1 MLPNYLRGLILI
13 LGATFAS
20 ACVDDGLD
28 DDDHHG
34 GDDDGDDLTAS
45 DDMCMSGT
53 AWVGGETESTRM
65 HPGGDCL
72 GCHASR
78 DEADDV
84 VLGGTVYAG
93 LNEPDDCFGVPGV
106 VLQLTDA
113 NGTVHEV
120 TSNAAGNFV
129 LEETAIAT
137 PFSAKLTYEGRERI
151 MGAMQTELSC
161 NSCHTDTGA
170 NGAPGRILAP

>member
-1 MLPNYLRGLILI
+1 MLTKHMRGLILI
-13 LGATFAS
+13 LGATFAT
-20 ACVDDGLD
+20 ACVGDDLEQED
-28 DDDHHG
+28 ED
-34 GDDDGDDLTAS
+34 GDDDGNDLTAP

-53 AWVGGETESTRM
+53 AWVGGESESTRM

-78 DEADDV
+78 GEADEV
-84 VLGGTVYAG
+84 VLGGTVFAG

-113 NGTVHEV
+113 DGTVHEV
-120 TSNAAGNFV
+120 TSNSAGNFV
-129 LEETAIAT
+129 LEETAIAK
-137 PFSAKLTYEGRERI
+137 PFTAKLLYEGRER
-151 MGAMQTELSC
+151 MMATPQTELSC
-161 NSCHTDTGA
+161 NSCHTETGA